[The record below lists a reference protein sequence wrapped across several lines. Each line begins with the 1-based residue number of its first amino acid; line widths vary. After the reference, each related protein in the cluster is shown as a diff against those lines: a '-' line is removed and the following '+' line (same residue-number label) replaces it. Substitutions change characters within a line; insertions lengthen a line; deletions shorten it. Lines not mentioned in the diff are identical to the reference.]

1 MNTRTLSIVSLA
13 WISTLG
19 GAYIVGSIRSENTA
33 SETSTNAVEEDAVNA
48 SVPSSFT
55 DPIIS
60 DAEQAALAKLKKL
73 GGDDIL
79 LKLGNLNPRMLQAMA
94 QDDRFANR
102 QNLSSREAASQLIE
116 SLKNGVTNRR
126 EIWSILG
133 RIEPSEIPET
143 VRQLSE
149 MGNSNVRGVAARL
162 IARLAREDP
171 RSAVEL
177 ASAIEA
183 DSMRSDAMG
192 NVFAEW
198 ARREPEAAIDWIA
211 ANPDLDLETIS
222 RSVNAAFRSYAR
234 QDLDS
239 ATNLLSGIEDDAVRT
254 SATRGIF
261 EAMVRSEDSDWDA
274 ITSFILEQPADLR
287 SSLVDITS
295 SSPRFGGLE
304 NGNALAEQ
312 FFAEDPALA
321 NQVYLEIGR
330 AQGRD
335 FPAETAE
342 WALGLENPETSEAI
356 VNDIMRRWSVQDPE
370 EAGAWLAQ
378 TEPSAILDDTYQT
391 YASATARQDP
401 ASAITWAE
409 AITDADLRDA
419 AVTEIASVWAE
430 NDPTAASA
438 YVQATQYLS
447 TDARQSL
454 LNIFNSDG

>member
-1 MNTRTLSIVSLA
+1 MNTRTLSIVSLT

-33 SETSTNAVEEDAVNA
+33 SQTSTNTVEEDAISAPEPARITN
-48 SVPSSFT
+48 
-55 DPIIS
+55 PIIS

-79 LKLGNLNPRMLQAMA
+79 LRLGHLNPRMLQAMA

-116 SLKNGVTNRR
+116 SLRNGVTNRR
-126 EIWSILG
+126 EIGSMLG

-149 MGNSNVRGVAARL
+149 MGNSSVRGVAARL

-198 ARREPEAAIDWIA
+198 ARQDPEGAIDWIA
-211 ANPDLDLETIS
+211 ANPDLDLETIN
-222 RSVNAAFRSYAR
+222 RSVNATFRSYAR
-234 QDLDS
+234 QDLES
-239 ATNLLSGIEDDAVRT
+239 ATHLLSSIEDDAVRT

-261 EAMVRSEDSDWDA
+261 EAMVRSEDSDRDA
-274 ITSFILEQPADLR
+274 ITAFILEQPADVR
-287 SSLVDITS
+287 PSLVDITS
-295 SSPRFGGLE
+295 NSPRFSGLE
-304 NGNALAEQ
+304 NGNALAEG
-312 FFAEDPALA
+312 FSAEDPALA
-321 NQVYLEIGR
+321 NQVYLEIGK

-342 WALGLENPETSEAI
+342 WALELENPETSEVI
-356 VNDIMRRWSVQDPE
+356 VNDIMRRWSVQNPE

-391 YASATARQDP
+391 YASTTARQDP

-409 AITDADLRDA
+409 AITDANLRDA
-419 AVTEIASVWAE
+419 TVTEIASAWAE
-430 NDPTAASA
+430 DDPSAASA

-447 TDARQSL
+447 TEARESL
-454 LNIFNSDG
+454 LTIFNGDG